1 MGGGGWTKASYD
13 GFIRGKHFAKA
24 EDISKSSVQ
33 AFYESR
39 KLDPALDPYDVIREC
54 CDSEEHPETFPII
67 LALDVTGS
75 MGQAAKDCAA
85 KLDDIMT
92 ELYGKVK
99 DVEFMMMGIGDLA
112 YDQAPIQA
120 SQFESDIRILDQTS
134 KIWFENGGGPNEW
147 ESYTAAW
154 YFGLYRTKL
163 DCWKRGKK
171 GVIITM
177 GDEMLNPYLP
187 GKKLI
192 NFSLGDLGQ
201 NSVTSDVDTKELY
214 AEACKKFDIFHIGVT
229 NGNGF
234 SGWVK
239 HEAGYVNRI
248 RQSWK
253 SVIGQN
259 YIEGSS
265 DDLPKLIGDI
275 VDRHLA
281 NAVTTEH
288 GIQHTPEG
296 IRW

>member
-13 GFIRGKHFAKA
+13 CFVGRKGFAKA
-24 EDISKSSVQ
+24 EDISKSAVQ
-33 AFYESR
+33 DFYESR
-39 KLDPALDPYDVIREC
+39 TMDPALNPYNVIREC

-99 DVEFMMMGIGDLA
+99 GVEFMMMGIGDLA

-134 KIWFENGGGPNEW
+134 KIWFEGGGGPNEL

-171 GVIITM
+171 GIIITM

-187 GKKLI
+187 GDKLI
-192 NFSLGDLGQ
+192 HFSLGNLGQ

-214 AEACKKFDIFHIGVT
+214 AKASEKFDIFHIAVT
-229 NGNGF
+229 NGMGF
-234 SGWVK
+234 TGK
-239 HEAGYVNRI
+239 ARTDKI
-248 RQSWK
+248 RKSWK
-253 SVIGQN
+253 DVIGQN

-265 DDLPKLIGDI
+265 DDLPRLIGDI
-275 VDRHLA
+275 VNRHLA
-281 NAVTTEH
+281 NAVTNES
-288 GIQHTPEG
+288 GIQYTPEG

>member
-1 MGGGGWTKASYD
+1 MGGGGWTKVSYD
-13 GFIRGKHFAKA
+13 RFISSKGFAKSK
-24 EDISKSSVQ
+24 DISKSAVQ
-33 AFYESR
+33 DFYESR
-39 KLDPALDPYDVIREC
+39 TMDQALNPCNVIREC

-112 YDQAPIQA
+112 YDKAPIQA

-134 KIWFENGGGPNEW
+134 KIWFEGGGGPNEW

-154 YFGLYRTKL
+154 YFGLYRTRL

-171 GVIITM
+171 GIIITM

-187 GKKLI
+187 GKALI
-192 NFSLGDLGQ
+192 DRFLGNLEQ
-201 NSVTSDVDTKELY
+201 SSITSDISSQKLY
-214 AEACKKFDIFHIGVT
+214 REASEKFDIFHIAVT
-229 NGNGF
+229 NGMGF
-234 SGWVK
+234 AG
-239 HEAGYVNRI
+239 EARADKI
-248 RQSWK
+248 RKSWK
-253 SVIGQN
+253 DVIGQN

-265 DDLPKLIGDI
+265 DDLPRLIGDI
-275 VDRHLA
+275 VDRHLE
-281 NAVTTEH
+281 NTVTNES
-288 GIQHTPEG
+288 GIQYTPEG